1 MKDTPWNSAYA
12 REAKEIAALILE
24 ADGYRWTADQ
34 VRRAKQ
40 PNRQEVR
47 VAMLA
52 LMVARGEY
60 KLRRPI

>member
-1 MKDTPWNSAYA
+1 MIDAWNDAYR
-12 REAKEIAALILE
+12 REAKEIAAAIME

-34 VRRAKQ
+34 IRRGNQ
-40 PNRQEVR
+40 PKRQEVR

-60 KLRRPI
+60 KIERR